1 MIATSAPRSSDEREA
16 ALERQKA
23 ITAEI
28 NQIPLRTVMEAL
40 FGFRGKKGGVNMLKY
55 EVSPGFY
62 LNCSTTENWF
72 ASFNGA
78 PIPGLNGRNPNAAHG
93 AINAV
98 IAVRTILG
106 DRCDFKQARQEL
118 QHMFLPH
125 SLDHDYVP
133 LGTTSRAASLP
144 KVEDERESP
153 KDLPARFNTAD
164 EYLRSTR
171 TRRCEPVLKLP
182 DDLHA
187 HVRHYLTTT
196 RKIPAPVVDDL
207 MQRNA
212 AFPSVRERQ
221 LVSRRTGRPYA
232 LAEPIVVFPLVS
244 WRAKFVIGYD
254 YKTLPTD
261 PEFASFAASEGRKK
275 FGAFQIGPWDDNTRH
290 VVLTEAAVDA
300 ISKWVLE
307 RPARDTCIWGMSG
320 ARTSEIL
327 IAECKRRSIDVR
339 AAFDNDRAGR
349 VAAAATLRQCREF
362 GVPCETEF
370 VRPSEIDFALKDDA
384 DASARIEAL
393 TKLCRAERIP
403 LRIEEPEAGLHRGV
417 VANDASMIELFTR
430 FCDDDQLDRITAEAA
445 GHAPRALEP
454 RVHYGI
460 RNKDWNDVL
469 KGGFE
474 PRLPPSV
481 DPTAELTSRAPA
493 VAECQPLP

>member
-1 MIATSAPRSSDEREA
+1 MIATSAHRSGDEREA
-16 ALERQKA
+16 ALLRQKA

-28 NQIPLRTVMEAL
+28 NQIPLRNVMEAL

-78 PIPGLNGRNPNAAHG
+78 PIPGLSGRNPNASHG

-118 QHMFLPH
+118 QRMFLPH

-133 LGTTSRAASLP
+133 LGVNGHVPRPSTPGEEKECP
-144 KVEDERESP
+144 KE
-153 KDLPARFNTAD
+153 LPARFNTAA
-164 EYLRSTR
+164 EYLRCTR
-171 TRRCEPVLKLP
+171 AGHYEPVLKLP
-182 DDLHA
+182 DNLQA
-187 HVRHYLTTT
+187 HVRHYLTAT
-196 RKIPAPVVDDL
+196 RKIPAALADEL
-207 MQRNA
+207 MNRNA

-221 LVSRRTGRPYA
+221 LVSRRTGRPYL

-244 WRAKFVIGYD
+244 WRENFVVGYD
-254 YKTLPTD
+254 YKTIPTD

-275 FGAFQIGPWDDNTRH
+275 FGGYQVGTWDQNTRH
-290 VVLTEAAVDA
+290 VVLTEAALDA
-300 ISKWVLE
+300 ISKWVLDQ
-307 RPARDTCIWGMSG
+307 PARDTCIWGMSG

-327 IAECKRRSIDVR
+327 LTECKRRGIDVR
-339 AAFDNDRAGR
+339 TAFDNDRAGR
-349 VAAAATLRQCREF
+349 LATAATLRQCREL

-370 VRPSEIDFALKDDA
+370 VRPSEIDFELKDDA
-384 DASARIEAL
+384 DADARIDAL
-393 TKLCRAERIP
+393 TTLCHTERIP
-403 LRIEEPEAGLHRGV
+403 LRVEEPEGGLRRGV
-417 VANDASMIELFTR
+417 VVNEGSVVGLFVR

-445 GHAPRALEP
+445 GRTPRAPEP
-454 RVHYGI
+454 RVHYSI

-469 KGGFE
+469 KGEFE
-474 PRLPPSV
+474 PRLPPSLEAAAEITT
-481 DPTAELTSRAPA
+481 TATAG
-493 VAECQPLP
+493 AECHPSP